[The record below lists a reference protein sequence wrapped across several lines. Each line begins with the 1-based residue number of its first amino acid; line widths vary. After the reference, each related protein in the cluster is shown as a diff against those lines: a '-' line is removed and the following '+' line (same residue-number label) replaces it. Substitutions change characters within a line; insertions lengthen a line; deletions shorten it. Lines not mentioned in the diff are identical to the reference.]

1 VCEGAAGRGF
11 VEPRHLAIRVLEFTG
26 NGIRAGFGERKMN
39 LDGQSLVVLIVVG
52 LIAGWLANKVVGG
65 FGLGIIGSIV
75 VGIIGAVIG
84 TWLLGPG
91 VLNVSV
97 GAGLVAMIIKATIGA
112 IVLLLA
118 VAIVRR
124 V

>member
-1 VCEGAAGRGF
+1 
-11 VEPRHLAIRVLEFTG
+11 
-26 NGIRAGFGERKMN
+26 MN
-39 LDGQSLVVLIVVG
+39 VDGQSLLVLLVVG

-65 FGLGIIGSIV
+65 FGLGLIGSIA

-84 TWLLGPG
+84 TWLLG
-91 VLNVSV
+91 VMQISV
-97 GAGLVAMIIKATIGA
+97 GVGLVALIIKATIGA

-118 VAIVRR
+118 VAVVRR

>member
-1 VCEGAAGRGF
+1 
-11 VEPRHLAIRVLEFTG
+11 
-26 NGIRAGFGERKMN
+26 MN
-39 LDGQSLVVLIVVG
+39 LDGQSLLVLLVVG

-65 FGLGIIGSIV
+65 FGLGLIGSVV

-97 GAGLVAMIIKATIGA
+97 GAGLVALIIKATIGA

>member
-1 VCEGAAGRGF
+1 
-11 VEPRHLAIRVLEFTG
+11 
-26 NGIRAGFGERKMN
+26 MN
-39 LDGQSLVVLIVVG
+39 LDGQSLVVLIVIG

-91 VLNVSV
+91 VLNVAV

>member
-1 VCEGAAGRGF
+1 
-11 VEPRHLAIRVLEFTG
+11 
-26 NGIRAGFGERKMN
+26 
-39 LDGQSLVVLIVVG
+39 
-52 LIAGWLANKVVGG
+52 
-65 FGLGIIGSIV
+65 V

-84 TWLLGPG
+84 TWLLGPA